1 MAAVK
6 TQFTDLYFLDPD
18 SQEVIEVGCVT
29 SLTGLTA
36 ARDQIETTC
45 LNSPGRTYEAGMAT
59 PGTASFTVNFD
70 PSDSSHTR
78 LHELYRDGVKVDWA
92 LGWGDYDLPR
102 GPGLGP
108 EPTVNSGG
116 MDVPDTR
123 TWILFNGYV
132 SDLPFDFA
140 LNTVVTS
147 NISVQVSD
155 FPVLVPKA

>member
-1 MAAVK
+1 MAVK
-6 TQFTDLYFLDPD
+6 TQGTELWLLDPD
-18 SQEVIEVGCVT
+18 TGLPLKVGCVT
-29 SLTGLTA
+29 TITGLTA

-45 LNSPGRTYEAGMAT
+45 LDSSARTYEAGMAT

-70 PSDSSHTR
+70 PADDSHVR
-78 LHELYRDGVKVDWA
+78 MHELYVSGTKVDWA
-92 LGWGDYDLPR
+92 LGWSDFTPGPPALGPVPDADSNGFDLPA
-102 GPGLGP
+102 
-108 EPTVNSGG
+108 
-116 MDVPDTR
+116 TR
-123 TWILFNGYV
+123 SWITFNGYI

>member
-1 MAAVK
+1 MAIL

-18 SQEVIEVGCVT
+18 TDEVVEVGCVT

-45 LNSPGRTYEAGMAT
+45 LNSPGRTYEAGMPT

-70 PSDSSHTR
+70 TTDESHIR
-78 LHELYRDGVKVDWA
+78 LHELYRLGTKVDWA
-92 LGWGDYDLPR
+92 LGWSDYTPPK

-108 EPTVNSGG
+108 EPTANTSGS
-116 MDVPDTR
+116 MDVPVGR